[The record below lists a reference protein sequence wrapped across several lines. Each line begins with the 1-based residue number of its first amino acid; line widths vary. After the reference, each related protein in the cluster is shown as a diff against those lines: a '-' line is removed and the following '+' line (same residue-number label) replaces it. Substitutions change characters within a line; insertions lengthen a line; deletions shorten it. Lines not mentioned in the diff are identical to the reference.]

1 MKNLKILVA
10 SVFLLSMYLNAE
22 EVYATFTVEAQKSA
36 NLAFSSGGIVAKVEV
51 DVNSVVKKGEVLAV
65 LQNDDLK
72 AMLSVSQ
79 IALKYAKKEY
89 ERQVKVKN
97 IIDEAQFDQYA
108 FKYEHARVQM
118 LYQQALLDK
127 TVLKAPFDGVIFAKS
142 VEVGDTVSA
151 AAIRTI
157 LKIQSPHQR
166 KLVLEVDQ
174 KYWRSLKAGQT
185 FTYKVDGDDKTYSG
199 KLTKVYV
206 YADSGNRKIKAE
218 VEAEDFVV
226 GLFGDG
232 YIHIPDT
239 K

>member
-1 MKNLKILVA
+1 MKHFKIILA
-10 SVFLLSMYLNAE
+10 ALLLNVSIYAE

-36 NLAFSSGGIVAKVEV
+36 NLAFSSGGVVAKVEV
-51 DVNSVVKKGEVLAV
+51 DVNSEVKKGEVLAV

-72 AMLSVSQ
+72 AMLRVAQ
-79 IALKYAKKEY
+79 TALKYAKKEY
-89 ERQVKVKN
+89 ERQVKVKS

-127 TVLKAPFDGVIFAKS
+127 TILKAPFDGVIFSKD
-142 VEVGDTVSA
+142 VEAGDTVSA

-174 KYWRSLKAGQT
+174 KYWRKLKAGQK
-185 FTYKVDGDDKTYSG
+185 FTYKVDGDNKTYSG

-232 YIHIPDT
+232 YIHISET

>member
-1 MKNLKILVA
+1 MKTFQIL
-10 SVFLLSMYLNAE
+10 FTLLLLSMSMEAKEL
-22 EVYATFTVEAQKSA
+22 YATFTVEAQRSA

-51 DVNSVVKKGEVLAV
+51 EVNSVVKRGEVLAI

-72 AMLSVSQ
+72 AMLRVSQ
-79 IALKYAKKEY
+79 TALKYAKKEY
-89 ERQVKVKN
+89 TRQVKVKN

-108 FKYEHARVQM
+108 FKYEHAKVQM

-127 TVLKAPFDGVIFAKS
+127 TILKAPFDGVIFAKE

-157 LKIQSPHQR
+157 LKIQSPHER
-166 KLVLEVDQ
+166 KLILEVDQ
-174 KYWRSLKAGQT
+174 KYWRWLKIGQS
-185 FTYKVDGDDKTYSG
+185 FTYKVDGDERLYHG
-199 KLTKVYV
+199 KLTKVYA

-218 VEAEDFVV
+218 VEAKDFVV

-232 YIHIPDT
+232 YIHISET